1 MKRKESGFHVENSP
15 MGTNGNLKLPT
26 RRDYAG
32 QAIVYSI
39 IGLALIAGA
48 FVALPAPFALAW
60 PMLARITL
68 GIGFL
73 SCAASAGMGAKG
85 FSLQHPL
92 YYVLTAVQVLSSVGL
107 LIWFVF
113 GDNQLAVQWKI
124 LAAFI
129 FGTTAFVLT
138 LPLVMKIAF
147 PGLMDQALNAAE
159 LENKKNRK
167 IGKRD

>member
-1 MKRKESGFHVENSP
+1 MKRNTGFNIENAPLGSK
-15 MGTNGNLKLPT
+15 GNFKLPT

-39 IGLALIAGA
+39 IG
-48 FVALPAPFALAW
+48 VALLVGSFVTLPDAFAPAW
-60 PMLARITL
+60 PMLARIAL
-68 GIGFL
+68 AIGFL

-85 FSLQHPL
+85 LSLQHPL
-92 YYVLTAVQVLSSVGL
+92 YFVFTAVQVLSSAAL
-107 LIWFVF
+107 LIWFLF
-113 GDNQLAVQWKI
+113 GDNQLAVPWKV
-124 LAAFI
+124 LAGVI

-159 LENKKNRK
+159 LESKKNRK
-167 IGKRD
+167 LGKRD

>member
-1 MKRKESGFHVENSP
+1 MGKKQSGFHVENSP
-15 MGTNGNLKLPT
+15 MGANGNLKLPT

-39 IGLALIAGA
+39 IGVALLSCSS
-48 FVALPAPFALAW
+48 VALPAAFAPAW
-60 PMLARITL
+60 PMLARIAL
-68 GIGFL
+68 AIGFL

-92 YYVLTAVQVLSSVGL
+92 YYVLTAIQVLSSAGL
-107 LIWFVF
+107 VIWFVF
-113 GDNQLAVQWKI
+113 GDNQLAVPWRV
-124 LAAFI
+124 LAGII

-167 IGKRD
+167 IGKHD